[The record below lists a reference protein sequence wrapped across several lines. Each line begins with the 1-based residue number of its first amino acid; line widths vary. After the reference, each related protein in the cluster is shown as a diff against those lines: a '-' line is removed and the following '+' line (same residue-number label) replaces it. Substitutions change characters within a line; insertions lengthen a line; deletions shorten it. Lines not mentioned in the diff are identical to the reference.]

1 MISVNYLNVTF
12 CNYLQPS
19 YTCIW
24 LLRRRRRCFLME
36 LLAVLCVC
44 GWPVHVPSARNWE
57 EVVGVS
63 SKSAPSLKH
72 HNSIHHAHCVPVPSA
87 FRYLWIFASSI
98 FSFLNLSYNVKGWS
112 GMYSLFLELLRC
124 LMSKLHILSYC
135 WWDKTGAYIRP

>member
-1 MISVNYLNVTF
+1 MLHFVTI
-12 CNYLQPS
+12 CNHHIHVFD
-19 YTCIW
+19 C
-24 LLRRRRRCFLME
+24 CVDE
-36 LLAVLCVC
+36 GDVLCVC

-57 EVVGVS
+57 CVSVS

-87 FRYLWIFASSI
+87 FRYRWIFASSI

>member
-1 MISVNYLNVTF
+1 
-12 CNYLQPS
+12 
-19 YTCIW
+19 
-24 LLRRRRRCFLME
+24 ME

-87 FRYLWIFASSI
+87 FRYVWIFASSI
-98 FSFLNLSYNVKGWS
+98 FSFLNLFVQCQRLIRDVFTIPGAFAMPNVQTA
-112 GMYSLFLELLRC
+112 YSIVLLVGQNWC
-124 LMSKLHILSYC
+124 LYKAL
-135 WWDKTGAYIRP
+135 R